1 MQWHVSN
8 VVLLGPCVIQ
18 SGWLTAL
25 FYDSHGGWGF
35 VLTASG
41 WSPSKTGS
49 CQEPRGPAGLR
60 VSPCH
65 FRNTSLQVSPWVPK
79 NLLLVQ
85 KEKQNVQGHPSP
97 LVFFFFNQRLKLYN
111 TEKYRTDYN
120 YCRTIVLQYCVC
132 LCHTS
137 TWISHRYTCD
147 PYLLNIPPTSSYP
160 IPPLQVITEPWVE
173 FPVLHSK
180 FSLAICFTYSN
191 VYVSMLFSQ
200 FVPLSPSTTV
210 STSLFSVSEPRAYY
224 AKWSKSERERQVL
237 CIKYCIQV
245 LYTCIWNLERWYW
258 WSLLDFASSS
268 FFPKLRPIKTTEINL
283 LAALEAGCPRSRH
296 QQGWQLSRV
305 WLWLFEL

>member
-1 MQWHVSN
+1 MMREPEGARGFGRGLAGVIGHDAVTCLQCCTLGAMCHPVRMTDSLILRFTWWLGICPDSQWMVSLQDWQLPGAQGPCRAQS
-8 VVLLGPCVIQ
+8 VTMSLQKHLTPGLTLGPQESPPGSKRKTECAR
-18 SGWLTAL
+18 SPL
-25 FYDSHGGWGF
+25 
-35 VLTASG
+35 
-41 WSPSKTGS
+41 SPS
-49 CQEPRGPAGLR
+49 
-60 VSPCH
+60 
-65 FRNTSLQVSPWVPK
+65 
-79 NLLLVQ
+79 
-85 KEKQNVQGHPSP
+85 
-97 LVFFFFNQRLKLYN
+97 FFFFNQRLKLYN

-137 TWISHRYTCD
+137 TRISHRYTCD

-224 AKWSKSERERQVL
+224 AK
-237 CIKYCIQV
+237 
-245 LYTCIWNLERWYW
+245 
-258 WSLLDFASSS
+258 
-268 FFPKLRPIKTTEINL
+268 
-283 LAALEAGCPRSRH
+283 
-296 QQGWQLSRV
+296 
-305 WLWLFEL
+305 